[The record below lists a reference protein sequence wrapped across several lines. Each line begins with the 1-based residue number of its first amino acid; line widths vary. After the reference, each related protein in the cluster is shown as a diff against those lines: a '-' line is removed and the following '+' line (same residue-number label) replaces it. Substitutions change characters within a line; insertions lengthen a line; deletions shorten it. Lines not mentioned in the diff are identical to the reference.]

1 MNPLTNNPKNELDKT
16 LKMKVMKIRAPKMKG
31 GTYYSDFDVS
41 VAPYRVRRSLKTSN
55 KAEAERANRLMF
67 QTANG
72 MAAVFPSEDGVEC
85 PMPLGDAILRY
96 EHHDYR
102 TLPRLADF
110 EAYIGADTF
119 LHNIKP
125 RHICDWAESVQRRRG
140 MKYSSLG
147 TWRSTL
153 STFFEMQIRKDRC
166 LRNPTVSKNSW
177 PEGSREE
184 RDNELRRLKSIK
196 ATTNEEREA
205 LFELV
210 DKEPQLAMA
219 FRLAY
224 LCGAERCAIVGMKH
238 SDVDFSANTIHVP
251 GTKSVQRNRVVTLV
265 PKLAEFLRSR
275 GVGEGSKDQYLVH
288 DYNSSL
294 IPCTAAA
301 LSLRVWRFNRKHG
314 VPLKLHEGRH
324 DLGSRAHKS
333 GCDAF
338 TCGKLLGHSDQGQ
351 VAAKYYIRT
360 SPTDYAA
367 KMEEALR

>member
-1 MNPLTNNPKNELDKT
+1 M
-16 LKMKVMKIRAPKMKG
+16 
-31 GTYYSDFDVS
+31 
-41 VAPYRVRRSLKTSN
+41 
-55 KAEAERANRLMF
+55 
-67 QTANG
+67 
-72 MAAVFPSEDGVEC
+72 
-85 PMPLGDAILRY
+85 
-96 EHHDYR
+96 
-102 TLPRLADF
+102 
-110 EAYIGADTF
+110 
-119 LHNIKP
+119 
-125 RHICDWAESVQRRRG
+125 
-140 MKYSSLG
+140 
-147 TWRSTL
+147 
-153 STFFEMQIRKDRC
+153 
-166 LRNPTVSKNSW
+166 
-177 PEGSREE
+177 
-184 RDNELRRLKSIK
+184 
-196 ATTNEEREA
+196 
-205 LFELV
+205 
-210 DKEPQLAMA
+210 
-219 FRLAY
+219 
-224 LCGAERCAIVGMKH
+224 
-238 SDVDFSANTIHVP
+238 
-251 GTKSVQRNRVVTLV
+251 VTLV